1 MVNIY
6 LTPKAQKDLKRI
18 PKRKIIKIKR
28 ALGLL
33 EKNPLAGKK
42 LSDKL
47 NNLLSLRAWP
57 YRIIYFIENKD
68 VWVVNIRH
76 RKDVYKRI

>member
-1 MVNIY
+1 MLKVHI
-6 LTPKAQKDLKRI
+6 TPKAQKDLKKI
-18 PKRKIIKIKR
+18 PKKDVVKIKKSLR
-28 ALGLL
+28 LL
-33 EKNPLAGKK
+33 EDNPLRGKK

-47 NNLLSLRAWP
+47 KNFLSLRAWP

-76 RKDVYKRI
+76 RKDAYK